1 MILPEDQQAP
11 EYFVKEGMKAYR
23 TGDYP
28 TAIHLFLSAH
38 SVFISSDNQLSAAEA
53 ANNLS
58 VCYLKVGNAQKA
70 LEIAT
75 GTDEIFA
82 QVGDLQR
89 QAMALGNQAA
99 ALESLGKLSLAVE
112 KYEESSRLLKQT
124 GDLDDR
130 AIVLQSLSELQM
142 KMGHQ
147 LDAMATMRIALLNK
161 KKPSLLDRLL
171 QKLLKIPFGS

>member
-1 MILPEDQQAP
+1 MTLTEDQQAP
-11 EYFVKEGMKAYR
+11 EYFIKEGIKAYQA
-23 TGDYP
+23 GDFSN
-28 TAIHLFLSAH
+28 AIHLFLSAQ
-38 SVFISSDNQLSAAEA
+38 SGFLASENLPSAAEA

-58 VCYLKVGNAQKA
+58 VCYLKAGNAPKA
-70 LEIAT
+70 LEVAT

-82 QVGDLQR
+82 QAGDLRR

-99 ALESLGKLSLAVE
+99 ALESLGNLSHAVD
-112 KYEESSRLLKQT
+112 KYEESSKLLKQS
-124 GDLDDR
+124 GDLDNR

-147 LDAMATMRIALLNK
+147 LDAMAMMRIALLNK
-161 KKPSLLDRLL
+161 KKPSFLDRLL